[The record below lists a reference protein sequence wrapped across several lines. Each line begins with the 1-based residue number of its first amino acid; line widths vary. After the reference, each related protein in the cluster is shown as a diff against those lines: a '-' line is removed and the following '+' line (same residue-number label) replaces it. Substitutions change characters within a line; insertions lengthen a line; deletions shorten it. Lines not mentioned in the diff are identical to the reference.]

1 MCDNAIA
8 NVAIVLQEFHC
19 EKSDGN
25 GLTLNSL
32 EMLLSECPRLKAVS
46 DIQAWSA
53 IEPAEVNLKSYG
65 ALSDS
70 DYNIWFQLGRL
81 TFHN

>member
-1 MCDNAIA
+1 MCDNAIV
-8 NVAIVLQEFHC
+8 NVDIVLQEFHC

-53 IEPAEVNLKSYG
+53 IEPAEVNFK
-65 ALSDS
+65 
-70 DYNIWFQLGRL
+70 FKRL
-81 TFHN
+81 CQTQITTIIGPN

>member
-1 MCDNAIA
+1 MS
-8 NVAIVLQEFHC
+8 NVDILFQEFHC
-19 EKSDGN
+19 EKSGEN

-53 IEPAEVNLKSYG
+53 IEPAEVNF
-65 ALSDS
+65 
-70 DYNIWFQLGRL
+70 IF
-81 TFHN
+81 